1 VVNAFK
7 TAGFRLSDGAAWN
20 ALWTGLIRPS
30 KLKHMNEF
38 QKLNHFAGAW
48 NIGHKGNL
56 WRNVQR
62 QRRRNGRDFEL
73 APNTYIFPEDYKRWQ
88 NDREIN
94 NFKDMYIMKPTASS
108 CGRGISVIDKKQQVK
123 NRSGYLVSKYISKPH
138 LLRGYKY
145 DMRIYILVTSFEPL
159 KAYFFEK
166 GLVRLATVPYS
177 TAKGTLKKRF
187 IHLTN
192 FSVNKKNVDY
202 KKNVGN
208 GQAPVETDE
217 VEMSS
222 KWSLEELRKE
232 YTKMGINFEEVFR
245 NIKLLCIK
253 TLMAVEPQ
261 ITTAMRATKYRS

>member
-1 VVNAFK
+1 MVNAFK

-159 KAYFFEK
+159 KAYFF
-166 GLVRLATVPYS
+166 
-177 TAKGTLKKRF
+177 
-187 IHLTN
+187 
-192 FSVNKKNVDY
+192 
-202 KKNVGN
+202 
-208 GQAPVETDE
+208 
-217 VEMSS
+217 
-222 KWSLEELRKE
+222 
-232 YTKMGINFEEVFR
+232 
-245 NIKLLCIK
+245 
-253 TLMAVEPQ
+253 
-261 ITTAMRATKYRS
+261 

>member
-1 VVNAFK
+1 
-7 TAGFRLSDGAAWN
+7 
-20 ALWTGLIRPS
+20 
-30 KLKHMNEF
+30 
-38 QKLNHFAGAW
+38 
-48 NIGHKGNL
+48 
-56 WRNVQR
+56 
-62 QRRRNGRDFEL
+62 
-73 APNTYIFPEDYKRWQ
+73 
-88 NDREIN
+88 
-94 NFKDMYIMKPTASS
+94 
-108 CGRGISVIDKKQQVK
+108 
-123 NRSGYLVSKYISKPH
+123 
-138 LLRGYKY
+138 
-145 DMRIYILVTSFEPL
+145 
-159 KAYFFEK
+159 
-166 GLVRLATVPYS
+166 LVRLATVPYS

-253 TLMAVEPQ
+253 TLMAVEP
-261 ITTAMRATKYRS
+261 